1 MRHILPIIAVAA
13 LLLATAVD
21 VIASGAKMSAAAN
34 HLYTAPVTGL
44 SVALPSGMKSFPVEL
59 PQ

>member
-1 MRHILPIIAVAA
+1 MRHILPIIAVVA

-21 VIASGAKMSAAAN
+21 VIAAGAKRAAGSI
-34 HLYTAPVTGL
+34 HLYTSPVAGL
-44 SVALPSGMKSFPVEL
+44 SVALPTGMKSFPVEP